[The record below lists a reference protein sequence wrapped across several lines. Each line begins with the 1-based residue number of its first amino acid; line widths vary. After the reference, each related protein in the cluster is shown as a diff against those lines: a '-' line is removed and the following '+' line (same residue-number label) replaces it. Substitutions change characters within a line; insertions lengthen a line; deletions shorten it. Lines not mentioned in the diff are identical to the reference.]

1 MKDKLNITYAD
12 YNDLDIYFKW
22 VNDKLVRS
30 NSLNSDIITY
40 ENHKSWF
47 IKKLNTPNCFLLIM
61 HINKRPAGQIR
72 FDINNEISFIDYSI
86 DKKKRGIGLGN
97 KIVKYGIDF
106 VMEKLHSKKIK
117 LLKATVKRSNLASI
131 NIFMN
136 NGFTINPNSHKKE
149 NIIFEK
155 KVTMMR

>member
-1 MKDKLNITYAD
+1 MKDKLEIRVASK
-12 YNDLDIYFKW
+12 NDLKLYFEW
-22 VNDKLVRS
+22 VNDKLVRL
-30 NSLNSDIITY
+30 NSLNSNVITY

-47 IKKLNTPNCFLLIM
+47 IKNLNTPNCYLLVM
-61 HINKRPAGQIR
+61 DINGKPAGQIR
-72 FDINNEISFIDYSI
+72 FEINNEISLIDYSI

-155 KVTMMR
+155 KITMI

>member
-1 MKDKLNITYAD
+1 MKDKLEIRFASK
-12 YNDLDIYFKW
+12 NDLKLYFEW
-22 VNDKLVRS
+22 VNDKLVRL
-30 NSLNSDIITY
+30 NSLNSNVITY

-47 IKKLNTPNCFLLIM
+47 IKNLNTPNCYLLVM
-61 HINKRPAGQIR
+61 DINGKPAGQIR
-72 FDINNEISFIDYSI
+72 FEINNEISLIDYSI

-155 KVTMMR
+155 KITMI